1 MSSTLASLAEFLAE
15 FPVGPQD
22 AADTWLLA
30 RDLFSTYQSLAIHSS
45 DQFIPTPL
53 LESSL
58 PSGQETGRCLA
69 IDIGGSNLR
78 VGVIE
83 LLSPAATRDERRGNE
98 ASFTEGPETAAR
110 TGNTIHKSF
119 EMEWHIEEGLKNGS
133 PDVLFAWIG
142 KCMAEVIGHEKGF
155 PNYNSDDT
163 LLVGVT
169 FSFPM
174 M

>member
-1 MSSTLASLAEFLAE
+1 MGSTSTSLDSFLAG
-15 FPVGPQD
+15 FPSTTRD
-22 AADTWLLA
+22 AEDDWLLA
-30 RDLFSTYQSLAIHSS
+30 RDICATYHQLAVYSS

-53 LESSL
+53 LESNL
-58 PSGQETGRCLA
+58 PTGQETGRCLA

-83 LLSPAATRDERRGNE
+83 LLSLSSSGHSSRNDVAAAEYLDPN
-98 ASFTEGPETAAR
+98 AVA
-110 TGNTIHKSF
+110 GNTIHKSF
-119 EMEWHIEEGLKNGS
+119 EMSWHIEESLKNGL
-133 PDVLFAWIG
+133 PDELFSWIG
-142 KCMAEVIGHEKGF
+142 KCMAEVISHENGF
-155 PNYNSDDT
+155 PDKKIDDV